1 MEDLLCWGDIGDQ
14 GAAGVKVECKEESK
28 EVEVTPE
35 VVNNLIST
43 NAQLSQAMAQLC
55 NKFDQMGHMQN
66 IVWSRPVP
74 TIGKFSGRVRK
85 ASELDDWVEDA
96 TEKVK
101 QLGLEGSEGV
111 SYLCGFLE
119 GPARLRVRNST
130 VNTVSDLFDCL
141 RSAFGQELSYTD
153 LEKQLHAR
161 VQQPCEGVWEFAD
174 SLCVIVD
181 KMYKVRDKGVEERQW
196 LLSTWFC
203 RNLRDRKVGVKLE
216 KWWEKHQHVKW
227 EDMVQRAADQ
237 VSEAERIVKEEA
249 ELVVGK
255 RPERVVRSTLSSPSC
270 SLCGQP
276 GHLGY
281 QCGRFKDLVS
291 KTAGNGSP

>member
-1 MEDLLCWGDIGDQ
+1 MEDLLSFSDEEGQ
-14 GAAGVKVECKEESK
+14 GTAGVKVKCKEEHK
-28 EVEVTPE
+28 EVEVTPKA
-35 VVNNLIST
+35 VDGLISA
-43 NAQLSQAMAQLC
+43 NAQLSQAVAQLC
-55 NKFDQMGHMQN
+55 RTFDQMGHMQN
-66 IVWSRPVP
+66 MVWSRPVP
-74 TIGKFSGRVRK
+74 TVGKFSGRVQR
-85 ASELDDWVEDA
+85 ASELDDWIEDA
-96 TEKVK
+96 SEKIR
-101 QLGLEGSEGV
+101 QLGLHGTEGV
-111 SYLCGFLE
+111 TYLCGFLE

-130 VNTVSDLFDCL
+130 VKTVSGLFDCL

-161 VQQPCEGVWEFAD
+161 VQQPGERVWEFAD

-281 QCGRFKDLVS
+281 QCGRFKELVS